1 MFRYRKE
8 ERCLPLVL
16 KITSQNEFS
25 KSKSKPICPV
35 NIKQRKRGS
44 TNNPAAH
51 QRKRCK
57 TNITDNQAIKADHP
71 SNRSPTRKDLVLYQK
86 TFDIPPSFENQD
98 LFSGIACAYDQRTKL
113 LFIGGGYDTTKK
125 EFSRIAQGKGTL
137 LSCNELFQATL
148 NLKYDLLLN
157 YFSNF

>member
-125 EFSRIAQGKGTL
+125 EFSRIAQGNGTL
-137 LSCNELFQATL
+137 SIKL
-148 NLKYDLLLN
+148 
-157 YFSNF
+157 